1 MTTEMRASDSPFT
14 PDDVQRLEQLRRAFQ
29 PRRFGSGYDPSQVDQ
44 MFDAVSAAMTGRN
57 PVPLS
62 DRELDTSQ
70 FSLVQ
75 GGYFEAEVDSA
86 LREVREMFA
95 RRGMMH

>member
-14 PDDVQRLEQLRRAFQ
+14 ADDIQRLETVRRAFQ
-29 PRRFGSGYDPSQVDQ
+29 PRRFGSGYDPSQVDR
-44 MFDAVSAAMTGRN
+44 MFDALSAAMTSRS
-57 PVPLS
+57 PVPLT

-86 LREVREMFA
+86 LREVREIFA
-95 RRGMMH
+95 RRGMMR